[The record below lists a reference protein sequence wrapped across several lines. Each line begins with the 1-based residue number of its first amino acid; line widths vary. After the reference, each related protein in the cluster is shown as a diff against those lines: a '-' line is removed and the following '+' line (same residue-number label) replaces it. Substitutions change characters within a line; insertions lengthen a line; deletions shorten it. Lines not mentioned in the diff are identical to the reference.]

1 MKNKKVPEYRYW
13 GLKPSIEYF
22 KSKRKNISDLYEG
35 EKKIFSKIM
44 FEKCSILD
52 IGCAEGGFIKII
64 KSFIKNFDYT
74 GVDVN
79 PKMINLAKKKNPK
92 YNFYEKNEFHTKFG
106 NKKFDIVL
114 ILGLLHLNKEWKK
127 TLLKDSKYSKRYLI
141 FDLRETSKKSV
152 ENIKKS
158 YFRMNFDSKIKKY
171 REIHIPYN
179 ILNKKKVESFLDNKL
194 KTFKRK
200 IVIKYKGKPSKNA
213 KTSHKV
219 VTFSN
224 YCFVKK

>member
-1 MKNKKVPEYRYW
+1 MKNKKVPEHKYW

-22 KSKRKNISDLYEG
+22 KSKRKNINHLYEG
-35 EKKIFSKIM
+35 ERKIFSKVI

-64 KSFIKNFDYT
+64 KSFVKNFDYT

-79 PKMINLAKKKNPK
+79 RKMINLAKKKNPK
-92 YNFYEKNEFHTKFG
+92 HKFYEKNDFYQKFRY
-106 NKKFDIVL
+106 KKFDIVL

-127 TLLKDSKYSKRYLI
+127 ILLKDSKFSKKYLI
-141 FDLRETSKKSV
+141 FDLRETNKKSL

-158 YFRMNFDSKIKKY
+158 YFRMNFNSKIKKY
-171 REIHIPYN
+171 RKIHIPYN
-179 ILNKKKVESFLDNKL
+179 ILNSKKVGSFLDNKL

-200 IVIKYKGKPSKNA
+200 ILIKYKGKPSVNA

-224 YCFVKK
+224 YCLEKK

>member
-22 KSKRKNISDLYEG
+22 KSKRKNISHLYEG

-92 YNFYEKNEFHTKFG
+92 YNFYEKSEFYRKFG
-106 NKKFDIVL
+106 YKKFDIVL

-127 TLLKDSKYSKRYLI
+127 ILLKDSKYSKRYLI

-179 ILNKKKVESFLDNKL
+179 ILNRKKVESFLDNKL

-200 IVIKYKGKPSKNA
+200 IVIKYKGKPSENVN
-213 KTSHKV
+213 TSHKV

>member
-1 MKNKKVPEYRYW
+1 MKNKKVPEYKYW
-13 GLKPSIEYF
+13 GLKPSINYF
-22 KSKRKNISDLYEG
+22 KLNRKNINHLYKG
-35 EKKIFSKIM
+35 EKKILSKVI
-44 FEKCSILD
+44 FEGCSILD

-64 KSFIKNFDYT
+64 KSFVKNFDYT

-79 PKMINLAKKKNPK
+79 QKMISLAKKKNPK
-92 YNFYEKNEFHTKFG
+92 YKFFKKDDFYKKFKY
-106 NKKFDIVL
+106 KKFDIVL

-127 TLLKDSKYSKRYLI
+127 VLLKDSKFSKKFLI
-141 FDLRETSKKSV
+141 FDLRETNQRGI

-158 YFRMNFDSKIKKY
+158 YFKMNFNSDEKKY

-179 ILNKKKVESFLDNKL
+179 VLNSKKVKLFLENRLASFKKKIS
-194 KTFKRK
+194 
-200 IVIKYKGKPSKNA
+200 IKYKGKPSTNA

-224 YCFVKK
+224 YCLLKK

>member
-1 MKNKKVPEYRYW
+1 MKNKKVPEHKYW

-22 KSKRKNISDLYEG
+22 KSKRKNINHLYKG
-35 EKKIFSKIM
+35 ERKIFSKVI

-64 KSFIKNFDYT
+64 KSFVKNFDYT

-79 PKMINLAKKKNPK
+79 RKMINLAKKKNPK
-92 YNFYEKNEFHTKFG
+92 HKFYEKNDFYQKFRY
-106 NKKFDIVL
+106 KKFDIVL

-127 TLLKDSKYSKRYLI
+127 ILLKDSKFSKKYLI
-141 FDLRETSKKSV
+141 FDLRETNKKSL

-158 YFRMNFDSKIKKY
+158 YFRMNFNSKIKKY
-171 REIHIPYN
+171 RKIHIPYN
-179 ILNKKKVESFLDNKL
+179 ILNSKKVGSFLDNKL

-200 IVIKYKGKPSKNA
+200 ILIKYKGKPSVNA

-224 YCFVKK
+224 YCLEKK